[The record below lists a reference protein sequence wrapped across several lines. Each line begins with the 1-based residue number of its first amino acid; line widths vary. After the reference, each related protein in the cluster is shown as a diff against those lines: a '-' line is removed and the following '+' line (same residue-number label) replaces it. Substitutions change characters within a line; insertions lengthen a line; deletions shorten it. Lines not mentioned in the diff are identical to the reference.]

1 MQIMGNFIHRK
12 IDFAVTVPCS
22 LEPIIYN
29 GTLGLLASATLE
41 QMNSQLPEAG
51 FNNPV

>member
-1 MQIMGNFIHRK
+1 MCNFIHRK

-22 LEPIIYN
+22 LEPIIN
-29 GTLGLLASATLE
+29 HGTLGLLDQRYYGT
-41 QMNSQLPEAG
+41 NYQLSEAG